1 MKPGVSDL
9 LLHIQ
14 NEILEAV
21 ACRDKLDD
29 VANVLCRRVENL
41 VPGIICSIL
50 TVDSDGR
57 LHPLASPSLPNSY
70 SEALDGLEIG
80 PSVGSCGTAAFLGKS
95 VIVPDIATDPLWAD
109 FKDLALPLGLRSCWS
124 TPIKSREDRVVG
136 TFAFYYKSIKGPDEL
151 EKRIVQTCVHL
162 CAIAIE
168 HEEVK
173 ARDYKLAYFDALTG
187 LSNRGR
193 FDEMLRERISAN
205 TPFGLLLV
213 DIDHL
218 KSVNDTMG
226 HLAGDRLIKSVA
238 NLLASGEP
246 STSAYRLGGDEFA
259 VIIDACKTSEDLTA
273 AAADI
278 LRRTKAHIASGIETM
293 IASVTIGGALFGMDG
308 TEANTIRQN
317 ADFALYHAKET
328 DRGGYAHFR
337 PELRTSIIER
347 INIVR
352 NVDSALAE
360 DRIAAYYQPIARLDT
375 AEIVGLEALVRLT
388 TKEGKI
394 TSAGQFSTAFTDA
407 KVAASVTERMLN
419 YVAKDI
425 REWLNLGLPVQHVGI
440 NVTTGD
446 FRSGNLQGRIEECFA
461 RANVP
466 LKHIM
471 LEVNESVFMGGSDQ
485 FVAKAVKVL
494 REKGL
499 LVALDDFGT
508 GFASLTHLMS
518 FPVDIIKIDQ
528 SFVNGLAEGSRSSI
542 IVAAIMDIA
551 NRLNM
556 RVVAEGIETLDQVRH
571 LCELGC
577 NLGQGYYFGK
587 PCSAVETT
595 RLLQEHA
602 QIADTQSAYHP
613 FLM

>member
-57 LHPLASPSLPNSY
+57 LHPLASPSLPSSY

-80 PSVGSCGTAAFLGKS
+80 PSVGSCGTAAFRGKS

-109 FKDLALPLGLRSCWS
+109 FKDLALPLGLRACWS
-124 TPIKSREDRVVG
+124 TPIKSRDDRVVG
-136 TFAFYYKSIKGPDEL
+136 TFAFYSNSIKGPDEL

-193 FDEMLRERISAN
+193 FDEMLRERIAAKI
-205 TPFGLLLV
+205 PFGLLLV

-226 HLAGDRLIKSVA
+226 HLAGDHLIKSVA

-246 STSAYRLGGDEFA
+246 SNSSYRLGGDEFA
-259 VIIDACKTSEDLTA
+259 VIIDACQTTDDLTA
-273 AAADI
+273 AAIEI
-278 LRRTKAHIASGIETM
+278 LRRTKTHITSGIETLV
-293 IASVTIGGALFGMDG
+293 ASVTIGGALFGMDG
-308 TEANTIRQN
+308 IDADTLRQN

-328 DRGGYAHFR
+328 DRGGYVHFR
-337 PELRTSIIER
+337 PELRTSITER

-360 DRIAAYYQPIARLDT
+360 DRIAAYYQPVARLDT

-388 TKEGKI
+388 TKEGEI
-394 TSAGQFSTAFTDA
+394 TSAGQFATAFTDA
-407 KVAASVTERMLN
+407 KVASSVTERMLN
-419 YVAKDI
+419 YVAEDI

-446 FRSGNLQGRIEECFA
+446 FRDGNLQGRIEECFA

-508 GFASLTHLMS
+508 GYASLTHLMS

-528 SFVNGLAEGSRSSI
+528 SFVDGLAEGSRSSI

-551 NRLNM
+551 NRLNI

-587 PCSAVETT
+587 PRSAVETT
-595 RLLQEHA
+595 RLLQETA
-602 QIADTQSAYHP
+602 QASDTQSAYHP